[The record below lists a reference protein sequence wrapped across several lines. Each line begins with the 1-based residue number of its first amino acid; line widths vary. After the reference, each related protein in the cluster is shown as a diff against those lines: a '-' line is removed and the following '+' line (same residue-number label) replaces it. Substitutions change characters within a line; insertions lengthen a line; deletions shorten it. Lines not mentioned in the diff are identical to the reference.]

1 MRFRLTLVCGLTLFC
16 GAFAFAQDENV
27 APPVPETTAQ
37 SAGERPQI
45 RAQIRKKPRNSSFLF
60 GSELTQTSGTTGS
73 LAGIGPRVGFE
84 YAISEKLSLST
95 NITFALQA
103 TGKPG
108 AYFYSG
114 FTGAVRY
121 ALSGSNLMDRTEITD
136 GQTTFVEYSRLKRE
150 RLQLVAGIEQLFLNG
165 SNNIFPAIGFTAQ
178 GVYSFQMLDNDWEF
192 DGRMSQLL
200 AGDRSFMLI
209 GLGLSMSFSF

>member
-1 MRFRLTLVCGLTLFC
+1 MPARLILTLGFFVLLAAPASVSAQET
-16 GAFAFAQDENV
+16 GA
-27 APPVPETTAQ
+27 ETTTTAE

-45 RAQIRKKPRNSSFLF
+45 RAQLRRKPMNSSFLF
-60 GSELTQTSGTTGS
+60 GSEITQTSSSGGS

-84 YAISEKLSLST
+84 YSITDRVSLST

-114 FTGAVRY
+114 FTGSLRY
-121 ALSGSNLMDRTEITD
+121 SLFGTNMMDRTEVTD
-136 GQTTFVEYSRLKRE
+136 GHTTFLEYSRLKRE

-165 SNNIFPAIGFTAQ
+165 SNNIFPAIGFTSQAI
-178 GVYSFQMLDNDWEF
+178 YSFQMLENDWEL
-192 DGRMSQLL
+192 DGRMSQLI
-200 AGDRSFMLI
+200 AGDRPFTLV